1 MRFDDGCLDSATC
14 YKLSQALLTGA
25 GFFSSKW
32 RSCCFMEFGKHGKAF
47 LVAANCCLTAR
58 ITFLRLYGTY

>member
-25 GFFSSKW
+25 GFFFPANGVPAVSW
-32 RSCCFMEFGKHGKAF
+32 N
-47 LVAANCCLTAR
+47 LVNMVRPSLWLQIVA
-58 ITFLRLYGTY
+58 